1 MLHKK
6 IAWGMGDMR
15 IKKSGL
21 FVSMLLVLSI
31 LFTACGQNTGDTG
44 RSRWLRPDKI
54 LHGNP
59 DMAGIDD
66 EGFMYG
72 ADLDEK
78 WVDEPM
84 VQSQPNWAGELRAG
98 SYISIV
104 CRMNDDINSRYNLE
118 KKLMEAYCFEWN
130 EDYEWNVKDY
140 VFTYKP
146 IYYHH
151 EVPNSKD
158 SSDSWYGY
166 DFQMDI
172 PANLTP
178 GKYTIALV
186 REDDVVEIMLD
197 FCATEPKV
205 TDPYRDDVATV
216 TEKPVIYLYPEE
228 ETDVKVS
235 LDYDGDLT
243 CTYPEYGSG
252 WNVTAFPGGKIYD
265 ADTERY
271 YDYLFWEGT
280 RSFYSYEFRNYACVA
295 REDTVEFLESYLEAS
310 GLNDS
315 EIDDFISYWLPRLQA
330 SPYNLISFPNEEY
343 NEWAKLDVSPKPD
356 TVIRVYIVFTPVAES
371 VEVPASDAL
380 TMPSGTERRGFTV
393 VEWGGSILY
402 NH

>member
-1 MLHKK
+1 
-6 IAWGMGDMR
+6 MGDMR
-15 IKKSGL
+15 IKKSVL

-31 LFTACGQNTGDTG
+31 LITACEQNNGGMG
-44 RSRWLRPDKI
+44 RAKWLRPDKV
-54 LHGNP
+54 LCGNP
-59 DMAGIDD
+59 DMESIDD
-66 EGFMYG
+66 EGFVYG
-72 ADLDEK
+72 TDLDER

-104 CRMNDDINSRYNLE
+104 CRMNDDINAKYKLE
-118 KKLMEAYCFEWN
+118 KKLIKAYCFEWN
-130 EDYEWNVKDY
+130 ENYEWNVKDY
-140 VFTYKP
+140 IFTYSP
-146 IYYHH
+146 IYYYHD
-151 EVPNSKD
+151 VPDGSGNT
-158 SSDSWYGY
+158 DSWYGY

-172 PANLTP
+172 PVEIEP
-178 GKYTIALV
+178 GKYTLALV

-197 FCATEPKV
+197 FCVPEPD
-205 TDPYRDDVATV
+205 DPRLHEDIPTV
-216 TEKPVIYLYPEE
+216 TEKPVIYLYPEA
-228 ETDVKVS
+228 ETDVNVR

-265 ADTERY
+265 TVTERY

-280 RSFYSYEFRNYACVA
+280 RSFDSYEFRNYACVA
-295 REDTVEFLESYLEAS
+295 REDTAEFLESYLEAS

-356 TVIRVYIVFTPVAES
+356 TVIRVYMVFTPVAEP
-371 VEVPASDAL
+371 VDVPASDAL

-393 VEWGGSILY
+393 VEWGGSVLY
-402 NH
+402 NQ